1 MTWPWI
7 DDAGYSIHSDRL
19 LPMSLELKEQ
29 LYWIG
34 EIKYENSF
42 ELKIRDIRLSQL
54 LVNQDRLLLTIPFL
68 NLCCITSK
76 YWFLF
81 KIDCF
86 VSTFYSTLLIFVIHL
101 GLRPR
106 RITSS
111 EISIIFHIIRKPNSI
126 IVLLFIQN
134 NS

>member
-7 DDAGYSIHSDRL
+7 DDAGFSIHSDRL
-19 LPMSLELKEQ
+19 LPMCLELKEQ

-34 EIKYENSF
+34 EIKYENCF

-86 VSTFYSTLLIFVIHL
+86 VSTFWFNFSHFRYPPRPTASTDNILRDLHNFSYNTKAEFNNCFIIH
-101 GLRPR
+101 
-106 RITSS
+106 S
-111 EISIIFHIIRKPNSI
+111 K
-126 IVLLFIQN
+126 
-134 NS
+134 

>member
-7 DDAGYSIHSDRL
+7 DDAGFSIHSGRL

-34 EIKYENSF
+34 KIKYENCF

-54 LVNQDRLLLTIPFL
+54 LVTKDRLLLTIPFL
-68 NLCCITSK
+68 NLRSITSK

-86 VSTFYSTLLIFVIHL
+86 VSTFYSTFLTFLIQL
-101 GLRPR
+101 GL
-106 RITSS
+106 S
-111 EISIIFHIIRKPNSI
+111 
-126 IVLLFIQN
+126 LDG
-134 NS
+134 

>member
-1 MTWPWI
+1 MALDWWR
-7 DDAGYSIHSDRL
+7 RL
-19 LPMSLELKEQ
+19 LHPQRQTLTNVFRTKRTAVLI
-29 LYWIG
+29 WIG
-34 EIKYENSF
+34 EIKYENCF

-54 LVNQDRLLLTIPFL
+54 LVTRDRLLLTIPFL

-86 VSTFYSTLLIFVIHL
+86 VSTFYSTFLIFLIHL

-111 EISIIFHIIRKPNSI
+111 EISIIFHMIRKPNST